1 VRKHRKLRSAAA
13 PRTFAEL
20 LEGRRLL
27 SGNVTVSFD
36 AASNTVNITGDNKAN
51 EIFVSGSLGG
61 GTYTI
66 AGVNGTKVNGQ
77 TSVTRPVVG
86 ANGSNFNISLGNG
99 DDVVRLGSIS
109 PDFVPFTAASLRVDT
124 GNGDDTVLLADV
136 TLRTSG
142 LRVSTGN
149 GDDTVRVEFSDI
161 LGGQTINTG
170 NGDDTVTFGNEVN
183 VVSGM
188 SRIDA
193 GRGFDTLVG
202 GAGLH
207 VGSGM
212 RREFGFE

>member
-1 VRKHRKLRSAAA
+1 MHRLLRCATA
-13 PRTFAEL
+13 PRPTAEP

-36 AASNTVNITGDNKAN
+36 AGTVNVVGDNKAN

-66 AGVNGTKVNGQ
+66 AGLSGTTVNGQ
-77 TSVTRPVVG
+77 SSLTLPVVG
-86 ANGSNFNISLGNG
+86 GNGSNFNISLGNG
-99 DDVVRLGSIS
+99 DDVVRLGSIA

-136 TLRTSG
+136 TLRSRG

-161 LGGQTINTG
+161 LGGQMIDTG
-170 NGDDTVTFGNEVN
+170 NGDDTVSFGEEAN

-202 GAGLH
+202 RANLH

-212 RREFGFE
+212 RREFGFESV